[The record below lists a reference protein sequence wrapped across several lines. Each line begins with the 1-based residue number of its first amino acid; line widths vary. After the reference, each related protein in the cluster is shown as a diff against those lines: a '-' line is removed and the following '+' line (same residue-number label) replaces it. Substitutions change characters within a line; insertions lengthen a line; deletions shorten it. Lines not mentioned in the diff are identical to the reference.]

1 MKMIKKL
8 FGSVVALAMAF
19 ALTTSVS
26 AAKVTVETETGKTN
40 LSGRTFTAYQI
51 FKGTKS
57 GDTPDEVLADVTW
70 GDAIT
75 SAQAETTLINSLKNN
90 FTDVDAVKKL
100 KTTSE
105 AKEVAKALD
114 GFTDDQG
121 IKLAKVIYDV
131 LADNDAEDKKIPDN
145 VDKTVLK
152 PENGEYSALVQDGYY
167 LIVDE
172 TTTGSVNP
180 AVLQVVG
187 DITIKPKTEDVDV
200 TKEVEDKENGKSQ
213 GFGNSAD
220 YSIGDSITFRLSA
233 QVPDMTHYDTYKFN
247 FIDTL
252 SNGLSFN
259 DDIKVYSV
267 SAKEVNGVLTYDEE
281 GLVKTNLIGSNHYT
295 LTDETLDNGG
305 GSFSV
310 NLPDL
315 KTTPYGSSKRYI
327 TAGDFI
333 VIEYT
338 ATLNSS
344 AAFQENNKVKLEYS
358 NNPNTGGDGETTE
371 KTVYVYN
378 FTLNGTKVDGA
389 LTTEKLE
396 GAEFIITRN
405 NNEYAL
411 VTNGKITMWTKW
423 DGKKESLPKEGNIK
437 SAKDGTFSII
447 GLDAGDY
454 KLYEVV
460 APTGYN
466 TPANPFEIK
475 ITADHDGSSVTDL
488 TMTVDG
494 TSGTGDTN
502 TGVVTGNIL
511 NTKGTTLPETGGMG
525 TTMLYVIGGVLLV
538 GSAILLITKKRMS
551 NEG

>member
-26 AAKVTVETETGKTN
+26 AAKVTVESETGKTN

-57 GDTPDEVLADVTW
+57 GDPGQEILADVTW

-75 SAQAETTLINSLKNN
+75 SAQAATTLISSLKNN
-90 FTDVDAVKKL
+90 FTDVDAVKNL
-100 KTTSE
+100 KTISE

-152 PENGEYSALVQDGYY
+152 PENGEYSATVQDGYY

-200 TKEVEDKENGKSQ
+200 TKEVEDKENGTSQ

-344 AAFQENNKVKLEYS
+344 AAFRENNKVKLEYS
-358 NNPNTGGDGETTE
+358 NNPNTGGDGETSE

-389 LTTEKLE
+389 LNSEKLE

-405 NNEYAL
+405 DNEYAL
-411 VTNGKITMWTKW
+411 VTNGKITGWEDWNGNK
-423 DGKKESLPKEGNIK
+423 DSLPKNGNIK

-454 KLYEVV
+454 NLYEVV

-466 TPANPFEIK
+466 TPAKPFEIK
-475 ITADHDGSSVTDL
+475 ITATHDGSAVTDL
-488 TMTVDG
+488 NMTVDG
-494 TSGTGDTN
+494 TSGNGDKGL
-502 TGVVTGNIL
+502 GVVTGNIL

>member
-26 AAKVTVETETGKTN
+26 AAKVTVESETGKTN

-57 GDTPDEVLADVTW
+57 GDPGQEILADVTW

-75 SAQAETTLINSLKNN
+75 SAQAATTLISSLKNN
-90 FTDVDAVKKL
+90 FTDVDAVKDL

-114 GFTDDQG
+114 GFTEDQG

-152 PENGEYSALVQDGYY
+152 PENGEYSATVQDGYY

-200 TKEVEDKENGKSQ
+200 TKEVEDKENGTSQ

-358 NNPNTGGDGETTE
+358 NNPNTGGDGETSE

-389 LTTEKLE
+389 LNSEKLE

-405 NNEYAL
+405 DNEYAL
-411 VTNGKITMWTKW
+411 VTNSKITGWEDW
-423 DGKKESLPKEGNIK
+423 DGNKDSLPKNGNIK

-454 KLYEVV
+454 NLYEVV

-466 TPANPFEIK
+466 TPAKPFEIK
-475 ITADHDGSSVTDL
+475 ITATHDGSAVTNL
-488 TMTVDG
+488 NMTVDG
-494 TSGTGDTN
+494 TSGNGDKDL
-502 TGVVTGNIL
+502 GVVTGNIL

>member
-1 MKMIKKL
+1 MIKKL

-26 AAKVTVETETGKTN
+26 AAKVTVESETGKTN

-57 GDTPDEVLADVTW
+57 GDPGQEILADVTW

-75 SAQAETTLINSLKNN
+75 SAQAATTLISSLKNN
-90 FTDVDAVKKL
+90 FTDVDAVKDL

-114 GFTDDQG
+114 GFTEDQG

-152 PENGEYSALVQDGYY
+152 PENGEYSATVQDGYY

-200 TKEVEDKENGKSQ
+200 TKEVEDKENGTSQ

-358 NNPNTGGDGETTE
+358 NNPNTGGDGETSE

-389 LTTEKLE
+389 LNSEKLE

-405 NNEYAL
+405 DNEYAL
-411 VTNGKITMWTKW
+411 VTNSKITGWEDW
-423 DGKKESLPKEGNIK
+423 DGNKDSLPKNGNIK

-454 KLYEVV
+454 NLYEVV

-466 TPANPFEIK
+466 TPAKPFEIK
-475 ITADHDGSSVTDL
+475 ITATHDGSAVTNL
-488 TMTVDG
+488 NMTVDG
-494 TSGTGDTN
+494 TSGNGDKDL
-502 TGVVTGNIL
+502 GVVTGNIL